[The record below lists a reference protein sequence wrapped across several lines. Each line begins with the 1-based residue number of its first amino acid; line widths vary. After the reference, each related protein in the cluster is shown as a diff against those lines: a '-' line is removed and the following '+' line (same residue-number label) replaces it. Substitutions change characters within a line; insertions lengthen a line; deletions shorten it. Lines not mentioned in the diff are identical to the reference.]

1 MKKGCLGCLL
11 PAILIV
17 LLGLA
22 VILPLMISVG
32 ASINS
37 SSSLSS
43 TPSAPP
49 SSLCGT
55 STVNVPQ
62 RAVPWMAEAE
72 KTSGIPAAWF
82 AAIADRESDFRP
94 DIYAYD
100 RNGGTWGL
108 FQLNR
113 EEWSKVYPD
122 ASANGTGTP
131 PGITDPMIH
140 SHYAGI
146 YFKNRLAT
154 VQKMKANHPE
164 KEFAKLSDLEA
175 LAVAHNAGEGTL
187 QAYPHITPGVMDYL
201 KEIQSAYKPQPC
213 NAPPAPP
220 GPGNNGLFGVD
231 DYAPVRRGREGVDDW
246 AFFWGECVSYVAF
259 MIRTHTP
266 HADFH
271 NLWRDGKWRPEEAHF
286 GHAKMWDE
294 RAKAVGV
301 RVDTTPAVGA
311 VAQHSRNDHGHVAY
325 ITNVYED
332 GTFDINE
339 YNHGPRHKFGTRTRV
354 SIPKDFDV
362 ILHFE
367 E

>member
-1 MKKGCLGCLL
+1 MKKGCVGCLL
-11 PAILIV
+11 PALPIV

-22 VILPLMISVG
+22 VILPLMVAVG
-32 ASINS
+32 VSAKSKPNPS
-37 SSSLSS
+37 SW
-43 TPSAPP
+43 PSAPP
-49 SSLCGT
+49 GSICGT

-62 RAVPWMAEAE
+62 QAVPWMAEAE

-82 AAIADRESDFRP
+82 AAIASRESDFRP
-94 DIYAYD
+94 NLFAMD

-113 EEWSKVYPD
+113 EEWSKVYPY
-122 ASANGTGTP
+122 AAAFGAGTP
-131 PGITDPMIH
+131 LGITDPMIH

-164 KEFAKLSDLEA
+164 KEFAKLPDLEA

-187 QAYPHITPGVMDYL
+187 QAYPHIDRMVMDYL
-201 KEIQSAYKPQPC
+201 KEIQSVYTPQPC

-220 GPGNNGLFGVD
+220 GPGNSGLFGID
-231 DYAPVRRGREGVDDW
+231 EYAPVRRDREGIDYW
-246 AFFWGECVSYVAF
+246 EFFWGECTSYVAF
-259 MIRTHTP
+259 MIRTHSP

-271 NLWRDGKWRPEEAHF
+271 NTWRGGGWKLEKDHF

-294 RAKAVGV
+294 RAEIVGI

-311 VAQHSRNDHGHVAY
+311 VAQHSRHESGHVAY
-325 ITNVYED
+325 IVAVHED

-354 SIPKDFDV
+354 SVPKDFDEV
-362 ILHFE
+362 LHFE